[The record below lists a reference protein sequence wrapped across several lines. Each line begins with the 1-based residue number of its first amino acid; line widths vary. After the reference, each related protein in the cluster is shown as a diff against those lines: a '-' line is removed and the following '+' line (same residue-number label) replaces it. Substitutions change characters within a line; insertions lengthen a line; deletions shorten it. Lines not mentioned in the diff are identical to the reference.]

1 MEQEMSAKE
10 IYQMELEDIQQK
22 MVDLSRRADEI
33 RKRIDELTTDAPI
46 EIFSMVRNW
55 QRTL

>member
-22 MVDLSRRADEI
+22 MVELSRRADEI
-33 RKRIDELTTDAPI
+33 RKRLDELTTDAPI